1 MIALSHDSLMNHITL
16 NFELMQRFDYSLRE
30 LETMIPWEREVYV
43 TLLMDHLEK
52 QAEQARKN
60 Q

>member
-1 MIALSHDSLMNHITL
+1 MNHITL

-30 LETMIPWEREVYV
+30 LETMIPWEREVYI
-43 TLLMDHLEK
+43 TLLIDHLEK